1 MRHIFIYA
9 GSHREAAAFA
19 SEKDLHPQNW
29 TFLYKPEQLRGIRGR
44 YFIRCGTWFYHKNR
58 RDMDDMLI
66 EREMKEASDVKR
78 KAL

>member
-9 GSHREAAAFA
+9 GSHRQAADFA
-19 SEKDLHPQNW
+19 REKSLHPQNW

-44 YFIRCGTWFYHKNR
+44 HFIRCGTWFEHPR
-58 RDMDDMLI
+58 RREIDNMLI

-78 KAL
+78 KD